1 PTAYFTTKAPG
12 PTPRVL
18 VDPARVAELAAGISA
33 AADVPAQEP
42 RLESQ
47 GARITVRPGVPGR
60 RIDRDAAIRGALHT
74 LSAAASGNP
83 FAPRIVALRHDVQA
97 PQREGRALLPA
108 TDWANARLDVP
119 LVIDYQGQRRT
130 LPADRLARLLVAG
143 TADPSIAEFDRAAL
157 LKMLA
162 EWAPTWI
169 TLDARD
175 AVTEPAVI
183 IDGGQIIIRAGRP
196 GAVLDLEILA
206 TNVAT
211 RFASLE
217 PAERM
222 VRVTTRT
229 IAPQRSEADLQSL
242 RDAAAAMI
250 AEGATVYSF
259 AGDWRLTA
267 EDLLPA
273 LRLARV
279 DGKDVPALD
288 PTTLATRLGSIA
300 KDAEARAATM
310 RLRDASGAAWRV
322 DPRATAEQ
330 LAKSLPEANRYV
342 PLHWLNGGLPS

>member
-1 PTAYFTTKAPG
+1 
-12 PTPRVL
+12 
-18 VDPARVAELAAGISA
+18 
-33 AADVPAQEP
+33 
-42 RLESQ
+42 
-47 GARITVRPGVPGR
+47 
-60 RIDRDAAIRGALHT
+60 
-74 LSAAASGNP
+74 
-83 FAPRIVALRHDVQA
+83 LRHDGQA

-157 LKMLA
+157 VKMLA

-183 IDGGQIIIRAGRP
+183 IAGGQIIIRAGRP
-196 GAVLDLEILA
+196 GAVLDLDMLA

-217 PAERM
+217 PAERI

-267 EDLLPA
+267 EDLMPA

-288 PTTLATRLGSIA
+288 PTTLATRLASIV